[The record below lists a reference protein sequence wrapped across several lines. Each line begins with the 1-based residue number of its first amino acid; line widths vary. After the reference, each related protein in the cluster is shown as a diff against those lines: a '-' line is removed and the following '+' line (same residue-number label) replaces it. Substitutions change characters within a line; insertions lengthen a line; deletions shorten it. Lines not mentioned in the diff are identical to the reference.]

1 MLHSVTDF
9 FYSAKNLIYEEI
21 EKFMIDRI
29 KDLSIN
35 DFIEEID
42 KVNINDHDE
51 LKALIISWLSRI
63 NLTTP
68 MLLKSEPHYG
78 YFLMFEDGDIYLKNL
93 DKYKRGDE
101 INMQQLYYE
110 VKDAIAISFNKG

>member
-1 MLHSVTDF
+1 
-9 FYSAKNLIYEEI
+9 
-21 EKFMIDRI
+21 
-29 KDLSIN
+29 
-35 DFIEEID
+35 
-42 KVNINDHDE
+42 
-51 LKALIISWLSRI
+51 
-63 NLTTP
+63 

-93 DKYKRGDE
+93 EKYKRGDE